1 MTHFPYIL
9 IPWSE
14 ESAQDAQRS
23 SGPFFIHRSGV
34 PLSRSSQ
41 NAAEVTGRDD
51 LLDELGR
58 ALLKALIKDFDEH
71 GEEAIAALRE
81 NEPKTYLAT
90 IARLVPSASAREG
103 EGGVVVT
110 TTMNLG
116 GGDG

>member
-1 MTHFPYIL
+1 MVGGVGAGRASL
-9 IPWSE
+9 L
-14 ESAQDAQRS
+14 R
-23 SGPFFIHRSGV
+23 PFFIPRPGV

-41 NAAEVTGRDD
+41 IAAEETGRDD

-58 ALLKALIKDFDEH
+58 ALLKALIKDFEKH
-71 GEEAIAALRE
+71 GEEAVIALRE

-90 IARLVPSASAREG
+90 IARLVPSVSAREG
-103 EGGVVVT
+103 EGGLVVT